1 MLKGVPMFDISD
13 FEPCPLCGNM
23 PKVKIELRPD
33 YEHFEV
39 TCDCGISFTG
49 TDAFDVDLWNIRPE
63 RTCVNLAI
71 AEDKFTC
78 SECGYPCASAIDS
91 NGIPNNMPWISY
103 CPNCGAKVVD

>member
-1 MLKGVPMFDISD
+1 MICIED
-13 FEPCPLCGNM
+13 FGPCPLCGN
-23 PKVKIELRPD
+23 KIFIEILLSPAS
-33 YEHFEV
+33 EHFEV
-39 TCDCGISFTG
+39 SCNCGLSFKGCDLE
-49 TDAFDVDLWNIRPE
+49 DLYSWNDRPE
-63 RTCVNLAI
+63 RTCVNLAS